1 MQNELVVLGGGPG
14 GYAAAFLAAD
24 LGLKVTIIDQQPSL
38 GGTCLLRGCI
48 PSKALLHVGHVIS
61 QAKELADW
69 GVQFAEPR
77 IDLDSVRAAKEKV
90 VTRLAGGLATL
101 ARKRNVR
108 IINATAVFRDSAT
121 LGLEGG
127 DPTTYDSDT
136 ITFDRLILAVGSK
149 PTVPK
154 ALELPTDRVM
164 TSAGAL
170 LLPDVPER
178 LLVIGGG
185 YIGLELG
192 SVYAR
197 LGSRVTV
204 IEMTDGLLP
213 GADRDLVRPLE
224 KRLKNLFETIHLG
237 TEVTGLTDV
246 GDKVEVSFKGEA
258 ANGVETF
265 DRVLVAVGRSPNS
278 HGIGLENTN
287 VQIDE
292 RGFVLTDDRQRT
304 ADDRILA
311 VGDVAGEP
319 MLAHKAA
326 RQGKVAVETLT
337 GGSAVFDN
345 QAIPAVVFTDPQIAW
360 AGLTETEAK
369 AQGVEII
376 VSQFPWAASGRA
388 QATGATDG
396 MTKLIVEPETEAV
409 LGVGIVG
416 VGAGELIAEGVL
428 AIETGATVRD
438 ISDSIHPHPTMS
450 ETLANAGEAFHGL
463 ATEIYRPKR
472 SK

>member
-1 MQNELVVLGGGPG
+1 MHNELVALGGGPG

-61 QAKELADW
+61 QAQELADW
-69 GVQFAEPR
+69 GVQFAEPG
-77 IDLDSVRAAKEKV
+77 IDLDSLRAAKEKV
-90 VTRLAGGLATL
+90 VANLAGGLTML
-101 ARKRNVR
+101 AKKRNVR
-108 IINATAVFRDSAT
+108 FINASAVFRDSAT
-121 LGLEGG
+121 LALDGG
-127 DPTTYDSDT
+127 DTTTYDSDT

-170 LLPDVPER
+170 RLPDVPER

-197 LGSRVTV
+197 LGSGVTV

-213 GADRDLVRPLE
+213 GADLDLVRPLAR
-224 KRLKNLFETIHLG
+224 RLKGLFETIHLG
-237 TEVTGLTDV
+237 AEVTALTDA

-258 ANGVETF
+258 AGGVERF

-278 HGIGLENTN
+278 QGIGLENTG
-287 VQIDE
+287 VRIDE

-311 VGDVAGEP
+311 IGDVAGEP

-337 GGSAVFDN
+337 GGSAAFDN

-369 AQGVEII
+369 AQGLDISVAR
-376 VSQFPWAASGRA
+376 FPWAASGRA
-388 QATGATDG
+388 QATGAIDG
-396 MTKLIVEPETEAV
+396 MTKLIVDPETDAV

-416 VGAGELIAEGVL
+416 AGAGELIAEGML

-463 ATEIYRPKR
+463 ATDIYQPRRPK
-472 SK
+472 

>member
-1 MQNELVVLGGGPG
+1 MHNELVVLGGGPG

-24 LGLKVTIIDQQPSL
+24 LGLEVTIIDLQPSL

-48 PSKALLHVGHVIS
+48 PSKALLHVGHVMS
-61 QAKELADW
+61 EAQELAGW

-77 IDLDSVRAAKEKV
+77 IDLDSLRAAKEKV
-90 VTRLAGGLATL
+90 VARLAGGLATL
-101 ARKRNVR
+101 AKKRNVR
-108 IINATAVFRDSAT
+108 LINAAAVFRDSAT

-127 DPTTYDSDT
+127 NPTTYDGDT

-164 TSAGAL
+164 TSVGAL

-213 GADRDLVRPLE
+213 GADPDLVKPLAR
-224 KRLKNLFETIHLG
+224 RLKSLFETIRLG
-237 TEVTGLTDV
+237 TEVTALADA

-258 ANGVETF
+258 ASGVETF

-278 HGIGLENTN
+278 QGIGLENTD
-287 VQIDE
+287 VRIDE
-292 RGFVLTDDRQRT
+292 RGFVLTDERQRT

-319 MLAHKAA
+319 MLAHKAS

-337 GGSAVFDN
+337 GGSAAFDN

-369 AQGVEII
+369 AQGVDIS
-376 VSQFPWAASGRA
+376 VAQFPWAASGRA

-416 VGAGELIAEGVL
+416 AGAGELIAEGVL

-450 ETLANAGEAFHGL
+450 ETLANAGDAFHGL